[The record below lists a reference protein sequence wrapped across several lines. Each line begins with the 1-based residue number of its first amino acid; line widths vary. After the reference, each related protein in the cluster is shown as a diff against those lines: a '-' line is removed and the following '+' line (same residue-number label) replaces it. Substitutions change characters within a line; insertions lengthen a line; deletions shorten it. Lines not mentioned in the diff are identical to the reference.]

1 MSHFPTRLKALRG
14 DMKQAEFARRIGL
27 PQNSYN
33 RYESGER
40 VPDIDVLSQM
50 ASRLNVSSD
59 WLLGLAEDH
68 PAPERREI
76 TPPTSSVP
84 PSRKIPETRI
94 HEAASPYCPFCGSK
108 DQTIASQAESIASLT
123 RSLAELVVRLA
134 PGRPAR
140 KPVGRAAGRRPCEIP
155 SA

>member
-1 MSHFPTRLKALRG
+1 
-14 DMKQAEFARRIGL
+14 MKQAEFARRIGL

-59 WLLGLAEDH
+59 WLLGLDDDR
-68 PAPERREI
+68 PAPERREK
-76 TPPTSSVP
+76 TPPARSVP
-84 PSRKIPETRI
+84 PSREIPETRI

-123 RSLAELVVRLA
+123 RSLADIVTRFA
-134 PGRPAR
+134 PGKPAR
-140 KPVGRAAGRRPCEIP
+140 KPVGGAAGR
-155 SA
+155 